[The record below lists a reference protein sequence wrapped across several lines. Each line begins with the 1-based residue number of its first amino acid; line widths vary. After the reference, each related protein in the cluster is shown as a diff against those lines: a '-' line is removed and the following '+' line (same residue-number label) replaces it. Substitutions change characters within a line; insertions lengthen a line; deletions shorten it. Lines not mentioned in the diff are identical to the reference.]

1 MLTKSNGIKISRLKR
16 DVKDF
21 TSDKEYSCI
30 YAINIQTNSNEYVAF
45 LYMQTKTNYFFY
57 VFLSVQITN
66 GKTFSHPSKSL
77 TVHTALITYRC

>member
-1 MLTKSNGIKISRLKR
+1 MFLMHMLTKSNGIKISRLKR

-45 LYMQTKTNYFFY
+45 LYMQPKRTISFMYFF
-57 VFLSVQITN
+57 LC
-66 GKTFSHPSKSL
+66 KSQMEKPL
-77 TVHTALITYRC
+77 VIHQNH